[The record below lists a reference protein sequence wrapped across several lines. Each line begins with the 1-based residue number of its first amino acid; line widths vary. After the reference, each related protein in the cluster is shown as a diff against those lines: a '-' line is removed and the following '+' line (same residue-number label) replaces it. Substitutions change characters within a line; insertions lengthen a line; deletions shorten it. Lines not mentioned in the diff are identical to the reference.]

1 MNVPID
7 KPPTPGGDLQRLTA
21 TRDQHELGPAWN
33 AAGSRIAFW
42 RTPAPFGPGSIWTMT
57 ANGTDERRLT
67 VGIDARDPAWSP
79 AGTRI
84 AFTLASGEGFD
95 VWTMRASDGADL
107 QQVTSGP
114 ALDFEPA
121 WSPDGTRLAFT
132 RGSQEGDVGDVY
144 VIDLATGAVTQVTSS
159 PEYDHQVAWS
169 PDGTRLVFERDSG
182 PSFSIYTVNVD
193 GTGLTRVTD
202 GPYFDTGPAFS
213 PDGRFIAFGSN
224 RGGTFLDDLW
234 IVNADGTELRRVR
247 ELRFSESFS
256 DWRP

>member
-1 MNVPID
+1 M
-7 KPPTPGGDLQRLTA
+7 PGAASYERTDRQAADPRGDLQRLTA

-121 WSPDGTRLAFT
+121 WSPDGTRL
-132 RGSQEGDVGDVY
+132 
-144 VIDLATGAVTQVTSS
+144 
-159 PEYDHQVAWS
+159 
-169 PDGTRLVFERDSG
+169 VFERDSG

>member
-57 ANGTDERRLT
+57 A
-67 VGIDARDPAWSP
+67 
-79 AGTRI
+79 
-84 AFTLASGEGFD
+84 
-95 VWTMRASDGADL
+95 DGADL

-193 GTGLTRVTD
+193 GT
-202 GPYFDTGPAFS
+202 
-213 PDGRFIAFGSN
+213 
-224 RGGTFLDDLW
+224 
-234 IVNADGTELRRVR
+234 ELRRVR